1 MQNIKC
7 PIYISVQKEDFD
19 LTVEQAKLQAMAT
32 NVGAVVS
39 FCGLCRDENG
49 RLSALELEHY
59 PGMAEKQIERI
70 AKEAAT
76 RFSVK
81 AIRVIHRFGLIKPN
95 EHIVL
100 VMTASSHRNAAFQA
114 ADFLM
119 DYMKTDAAFWK
130 REYLVDGTVGEWV
143 EAKDSDTH
151 SQERWQIL

>member
-1 MQNIKC
+1 MQDMNC
-7 PIYISVQKEDFD
+7 PIYVAVQKEDFD
-19 LTVEQAKLQAMAT
+19 LALEQAKLQAMAT
-32 NVGAVVS
+32 NIGAVVS
-39 FCGLCRDENG
+39 FCGLCRDEDG
-49 RLSALELEHY
+49 QLSALELEHY

-81 AIRVIHRFGLIKPN
+81 AIRVIHRFGVIKPN
-95 EHIVL
+95 ENIVL

-130 REYLVDGTVGEWV
+130 REHLADGTIGQWV

-151 SQERWQIL
+151 SQERWQTQ